1 MWRLKADGS
10 FIAGD
15 IALPGDAKLIVFT
28 DGGGFSEATLARR
41 VEPDAHI
48 VAKGAL
54 IPDQA
59 RLVFQ
64 SGVDEILLDDA
75 QLARYGETSWRQA
88 LSRSV
93 TSLYAARGVSRLE
106 EKEPIWQR

>member
-10 FIAGD
+10 FIADNTGLRD
-15 IALPGDAKLIVFT
+15 DAKLIVFT
-28 DGGGFSEATLARR
+28 DGCGFSEATLARR
-41 VEPDAHI
+41 AEPDAHI
-48 VAKGAL
+48 VAKGEL

-59 RLVFQ
+59 RMAFQ

-75 QLARYGETSWRQA
+75 QLARYGEASWRQA
-88 LSRSV
+88 LSSSV

-106 EKEPIWQR
+106 EQTSIWWC